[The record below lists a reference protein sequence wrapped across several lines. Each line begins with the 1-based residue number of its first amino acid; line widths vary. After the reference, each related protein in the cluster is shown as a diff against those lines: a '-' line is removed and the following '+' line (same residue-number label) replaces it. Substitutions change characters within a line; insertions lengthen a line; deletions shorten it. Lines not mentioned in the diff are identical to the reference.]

1 MENAKKIHKEK
12 KIFVFPHPK
21 QKEMTKFGVK
31 SLLLTN
37 KTNHTHTHTQQ
48 QQKVWGICFAFAVNI
63 WLDEINKLNTQKQ
76 IREMDT

>member
-1 MENAKKIHKEK
+1 LYKKTIHTQSHNGKREKNSQKK

-37 KTNHTHTHTQQ
+37 KTNHTHTQQ
-48 QQKVWGICFAFAVNI
+48 QQQQSVGDMFRV
-63 WLDEINKLNTQKQ
+63 
-76 IREMDT
+76 RS

>member
-1 MENAKKIHKEK
+1 MENAKKIHKKK

-37 KTNHTHTHTQQ
+37 KTNHTHTTTTT
-48 QQKVWGICFAFAVNI
+48 KSVGDMFRV
-63 WLDEINKLNTQKQ
+63 
-76 IREMDT
+76 RS